1 MALPT
6 RKRVNPVPVYT
17 KPEGAFTLVEVM
29 VATMLVAIFFASI
42 FELNA
47 LCLRY
52 MDSSKESLA
61 ALQSV
66 QDRAEVLRNL
76 AFSDLTTT
84 SFVRDNVMP
93 ANYTPDQTP
102 TLFSKKATEVVK
114 IKQYPTA
121 NGVTQFTRLPNGTV
135 TTDSV
140 ATNLGLAQLVK
151 VDVSVSWTMT
161 LGGRARTEQTSSIV
175 SNGTKK

>member
-6 RKRVNPVPVYT
+6 RKRVNPVYT
-17 KPEGAFTLVEVM
+17 KPERAFTLVEVM

-84 SFVRDNVMP
+84 SFVQNLMTTAANP
-93 ANYTPDQTP
+93 AP
-102 TLFSKKATEVVK
+102 FRR
-114 IKQYPTA
+114 
-121 NGVTQFTRLPNGTV
+121 RLP
-135 TTDSV
+135 
-140 ATNLGLAQLVK
+140 
-151 VDVSVSWTMT
+151 
-161 LGGRARTEQTSSIV
+161 R
-175 SNGTKK
+175 